1 MKDLKILSEIST
13 RYGNRDINE
22 LEFKTPADFAAY
34 KKKHKMRPGTVVKV
48 AGKDKVVDEPKGKK
62 SKSKPMPQPSDFGG
76 DMDKYTAALNK
87 RMKDDEKS
95 SSNEPKKSKNFNG
108 VDYGKMKGK
117 EPGAF
122 DRNAVSNLLSDNPEL
137 EKELGVKSSDD
148 YDKQRDV
155 LGKLDLEKISKIIDK
170 YGNDDDKESH
180 IDRLKDDHGLE
191 SDDTK
196 KIDKDMDKAAGD
208 ANKKMAKAELD
219 DAISNGDGDGA
230 MELFQSEIGFKKM
243 GKDGKE
249 AKALLDRLSDYEY
262 DLIDLST
269 KEQNDIEKKLK
280 QLSNKYLGE
289 SISKEDLRQLSK
301 ITTRYNK

>member
-1 MKDLKILSEIST
+1 MKDLKILSEITT

-62 SKSKPMPQPSDFGG
+62 SKSEPMPQPSDFGG

-122 DRNAVSNLLSDNPEL
+122 DRNAVSNLLSGNPEL

-191 SDDTK
+191 SDDAK

>member
-1 MKDLKILSEIST
+1 MKDLKILSEITT

-62 SKSKPMPQPSDFGG
+62 SKSEPMPQPSDFGG

-122 DRNAVSNLLSDNPEL
+122 DRNAVSNLLSGNPEL

-191 SDDTK
+191 SDDAK

-269 KEQNDIEKKLK
+269 KEQNDLEKKLK

>member
-1 MKDLKILSEIST
+1 MQNLKKLSEITT
-13 RYGNRDINE
+13 RYGTRNVNE
-22 LEFKTPADFAAY
+22 LEFKTPEEFADY

-48 AGKDKVVDEPKGKK
+48 AGKDKVID
-62 SKSKPMPQPSDFGG
+62 
-76 DMDKYTAALNK
+76 DK
-87 RMKDDEKS
+87 
-95 SSNEPKKSKNFNG
+95 PKKSKANDFNG

-148 YDKQRDV
+148 YEKQRDV

-170 YGNDDDKESH
+170 YGDDDDKESH

-191 SDDTK
+191 SDDAK
-196 KIDKDMDKAAGD
+196 KMSKDMDKAAGD

-219 DAISNGDGDGA
+219 DAIDQGDGDGA

-249 AKALLDRLSDYEY
+249 AKKLLDRMADYDYGLINLNDKELDGIQDRLKELS
-262 DLIDLST
+262 
-269 KEQNDIEKKLK
+269 K
-280 QLSNKYLGE
+280 KYLGE
-289 SISKEDLRQLSK
+289 SVKYSGKYDIQSLSR
-301 ITTRYNK
+301 ITTRYNKWLN